1 MRTIWAVFNLILWT
15 VLLGIVGLFLSI
27 FERKGKIFGKFAR
40 IWSKLLL
47 ASAGVKYNVY
57 GLERLN
63 PDQIYV
69 FAGNHESP
77 FDIPLAFVGIKHHLI
92 SISKIEYKWI
102 PIFGWAMQAA
112 KHIFIDRHNHAKAL
126 ESLKKAAVNLK
137 SNPRSILL
145 FPEGTRSTDGKIH
158 KFKKGGLLL
167 AIETQFPV
175 VPMALCGTSDVA
187 IKGSHK
193 LKSTPIE
200 LHIGKPI
207 ETKEMTFDDRNI
219 LTDKVFKE
227 VVRLKSEWEK
237 NYADSQ

>member
-1 MRTIWAVFNLILWT
+1 MRTIWVIFNVIIWT
-15 VLLGIVGLFLSI
+15 VLLGGGGTILSI
-27 FERKGKIFGKFAR
+27 FEWRGKILGKVAH
-40 IWSKLLL
+40 IWSKLIL
-47 ASAGVKYNVY
+47 ASAGVKYSVY
-57 GLERLN
+57 GL
-63 PDQIYV
+63 DQLDSKQDYV

-77 FDIPLAFVGIKHHLI
+77 FDIPLAFAGIKHHLI

-126 ESLKKAAVNLK
+126 ESLKNAAQSVQK
-137 SNPRSILL
+137 NPRSILL

-167 AIETQFPV
+167 AIETQLPI

-187 IKGSHK
+187 IKGARK
-193 LKSTPIE
+193 LTSASVE

-207 ETKEMTFDDRNI
+207 NTEGMTFNDRNE
-219 LTDKVFKE
+219 LTEKVYKA
-227 VVRLKSEWEK
+227 VVHLKTEWEK
-237 NYADSQ
+237 NK

>member
-1 MRTIWAVFNLILWT
+1 MRTIWVILNLIFWT
-15 VLLGIVGLFLSI
+15 ILLGGGGTILSI
-27 FERKGKIFGKFAR
+27 FEWRGKILGRVAH
-40 IWSKLLL
+40 IWSKLILS
-47 ASAGVKYNVY
+47 AAGVKYSVY
-57 GLERLN
+57 GLDHLDSKQN
-63 PDQIYV
+63 YV

-77 FDIPLAFVGIKHHLI
+77 FDIPLAFAGIKHHLI

-112 KHIFIDRHNHAKAL
+112 KHIFIDRYNHAKAL
-126 ESLKKAAVNLK
+126 ESLKKAALSLK
-137 SNPRSILL
+137 RNPRSILL

-175 VPMALCGTSDVA
+175 VPMALCGTSVVA
-187 IKGSHK
+187 IKGFHK

-200 LHIGKPI
+200 LHIGEPI
-207 ETKEMTFDDRNI
+207 DTKRMAFDDRNI

-237 NYADSQ
+237 NK

>member
-1 MRTIWAVFNLILWT
+1 MKTIWVIINLIIWT
-15 VLLGIVGLFLSI
+15 VILAGGGLILSI
-27 FERKGKIFGKFAR
+27 FEWKGRILGQVAH
-40 IWSKLLL
+40 IWSKIILTV
-47 ASAGVKYNVY
+47 AGVKYSVK
-57 GLERLN
+57 GLDNLDSKQN
-63 PDQIYV
+63 YV

-77 FDIPLAFVGIKHHLI
+77 FDIPLAFAGIEHHLI

-126 ESLKKAAVNLK
+126 ESLKKAALSIK
-137 SNPRSILL
+137 KNPRSILL

-167 AIETQFPV
+167 AIETQLPI

-187 IKGSHK
+187 VKGAK
-193 LKSTPIE
+193 TLKSAFVE

-207 ETKEMTFDDRNI
+207 ETKGMTYDDRDI
-219 LTDKVFKE
+219 LTDKVYKK
-227 VVRLKSEWEK
+227 VVQLKAEWEK
-237 NYADSQ
+237 SK

>member
-1 MRTIWAVFNLILWT
+1 MRTIWVICNLIIWT
-15 VLLGIVGLFLSI
+15 ILLGGVGTILSI
-27 FERKGKIFGKFAR
+27 FEWRGEILGKIAR

-47 ASAGVKYNVY
+47 ASAGVKYSVH
-57 GLERLN
+57 GLDYLDLKQN
-63 PDQIYV
+63 YV

-77 FDIPLAFVGIKHHLI
+77 FDIPLAFTGIKHHLI

-126 ESLKKAAVNLK
+126 ESLKKAALNLK
-137 SNPRSILL
+137 KNPRSILL

-187 IKGSHK
+187 VKGART
-193 LKSTPIE
+193 LKSASVE
-200 LHIGKPI
+200 LRIGKPI
-207 ETKEMTFDDRNI
+207 DTKGMTYNDRDI
-219 LTDKVFKE
+219 LTDRVYKAVIQ
-227 VVRLKSEWEK
+227 LKSEWEK
-237 NYADSQ
+237 NK

>member
-1 MRTIWAVFNLILWT
+1 MRTIWVVINLVLWT
-15 VLLGIVGLFLSI
+15 ALLGGVGTLLSI
-27 FERKGKIFGKFAR
+27 FEWRGKILGEVAH
-40 IWSKLLL
+40 IWSKLIL
-47 ASAGVKYNVY
+47 ASAGVKYSVHGINH
-57 GLERLN
+57 LDSKQN
-63 PDQIYV
+63 YV

-77 FDIPLAFVGIKHHLI
+77 FDIPLAFAGIKHHLI

-112 KHIFIDRHNHAKAL
+112 RHIFIDRNNHTKAL
-126 ESLKKAAVNLK
+126 ESLKKAALSLEK
-137 SNPRSILL
+137 NPRSILL

-167 AIETQFPV
+167 AIETQLPV

-187 IKGSHK
+187 VKGARK
-193 LKSTPIE
+193 LKSASVE

-207 ETKEMTFDDRNI
+207 ETKGMTFDDRDK
-219 LTDKVFKE
+219 LTDRVFNE

-237 NYADSQ
+237 NK

>member
-1 MRTIWAVFNLILWT
+1 MRTIWVIFNVIIWT
-15 VLLGIVGLFLSI
+15 VFLAGGGIILSI
-27 FERKGKIFGKFAR
+27 FEWRGKILGEVAH
-40 IWSKLLL
+40 IWSKLIL
-47 ASAGVKYNVY
+47 ASAGVKYSVHGINH
-57 GLERLN
+57 LDSKQN
-63 PDQIYV
+63 YV

-77 FDIPLAFVGIKHHLI
+77 FDIPLAFAGIKHHLI

-112 KHIFIDRHNHAKAL
+112 RHIFIDRNNHTKAL
-126 ESLKKAAVNLK
+126 ESLKKAALSLEK
-137 SNPRSILL
+137 NPRSILL

-167 AIETQFPV
+167 AIETQLPV

-187 IKGSHK
+187 VKGARK
-193 LKSTPIE
+193 LKSASVE

-207 ETKEMTFDDRNI
+207 ETKGMTFDDRDK
-219 LTDKVFKE
+219 LTDRVFNE

-237 NYADSQ
+237 NK

>member
-15 VLLGIVGLFLSI
+15 SILGIVGLFLSI
-27 FERKGKIFGKFAR
+27 FEWKGKIFGKIAQ

-47 ASAGVKYNVY
+47 ASAGVKYSVY
-57 GLERLN
+57 GLDRLN
-63 PDQIYV
+63 PEQNYV

-77 FDIPLAFVGIKHHLI
+77 FDIPLAFAGIKHHLI

-112 KHIFIDRHNHAKAL
+112 KHIFIDRQNHIKAL
-126 ESLKKAAVNLK
+126 ESLKEAALGLK
-137 SNPRSILL
+137 KNPRSILL
-145 FPEGTRSTDGKIH
+145 FPEGTRSKDGKIH
-158 KFKKGGLLL
+158 KFKKGGFLL

-187 IKGSHK
+187 TKGAHK
-193 LKSTPIE
+193 LKSTPVE

-207 ETKEMTFDDRNI
+207 NTKGMTYKDRNE
-219 LTDKVFKE
+219 LTDKVYKA
-227 VVRLKSEWEK
+227 VIQLKSEWEK
-237 NYADSQ
+237 SK